1 MSLSNYDIVYACSE
15 LFSIYIIYY
24 FFQSLFGTQIRNKVI
39 TISVYALYFVLTIG
53 IHFVANIPFLN
64 LIFTIISL
72 FSISTRVDTE
82 RRKKVCTVLYFRKYC
97 GRQHY
102 QLQVKIYF

>member
-24 FFQSLFGTQIRNKVI
+24 FFQSLFGVQIRNKAI

-72 FSISTRVDTE
+72 FPSHYAITLLFQNVSL
-82 RRKKVCTVLYFRKYC
+82 LYLNILF
-97 GRQHY
+97 
-102 QLQVKIYF
+102 